1 MEGVIEDNSNYDE
14 MLNDKLYLQKLGMR
28 QLTTHPSATSIPD
41 ETPFTDYLSTGQT
54 VGEVAFLTSVKRSA
68 VARCDTSVQLY
79 HVLYEAVQVRSVCMK
94 HRGALNFGWC
104 KLRIVIRQHLSLLCF
119 LHRLFE

>member
-1 MEGVIEDNSNYDE
+1 MIEDNSNYDE

-79 HVLYEAVQVRSVCMK
+79 HVLYEAVQVKSVCMK
-94 HRGALNFGWC
+94 TSRCVEF
-104 KLRIVIRQHLSLLCF
+104 SLV
-119 LHRLFE
+119 